1 MREEGIY
8 SAGLSSV
15 VNRREADTTPR
26 IAFTLHE
33 VEVDVSEV
41 DGLTGRC
48 LGRACH
54 LCRILKRS
62 IPSLACAWVVPAIFV
77 DF

>member
-1 MREEGIY
+1 MREEGLYI
-8 SAGLSSV
+8 AGVSSV
-15 VNRREADTTPR
+15 VNRREADTTPQV
-26 IAFTLHE
+26 AFTLHE

-54 LCRILKRS
+54 LC
-62 IPSLACAWVVPAIFV
+62 
-77 DF
+77 